1 MGRKGDGVEIDGSA
15 IRLSFTF
22 DGRRRRE
29 LLLLN
34 GQSMAPTAA
43 NMKYAHRVA
52 QEIRE
57 RIRHG
62 TFSMAEY
69 FPASG
74 TGGTLTV
81 KGWLDTWLD
90 TQSVEN
96 STKAGYESAAN
107 FWGTAIADK
116 DKRTTVGSLGLRA
129 LKPSHLLTAHCPTA

>member
-1 MGRKGDGVEIDGSA
+1 MGRKGDGVEIHGSA

-29 LLLLN
+29 LLMLN

-69 FPASG
+69 FSASG
-74 TGGTLTV
+74 TGGMLTV

-107 FWGTAIADK
+107 FGAP
-116 DKRTTVGSLGLRA
+116 
-129 LKPSHLLTAHCPTA
+129 PSPTKTSAPRSARWACARSSPATY